1 MWPWEH
7 AAFGYLLYSTVT
19 RLTGERPTDGAI
31 IALSFGT
38 QIPDLVDK
46 PLAWSFGVL
55 PSGTSLAHSVFV
67 AAPVAVLVLSLGRR
81 VGRPTVAAGFVVGY
95 WSHLVGDVVY
105 PTFLRGVLNVDAVL
119 WPLVSG
125 PPGQYAGVFARTASL
140 FAGLLEL
147 LGTPAGMSYLLAEVV
162 LLGSATFFWA
172 ADGAPGTG
180 PLRTIVTRYS

>member
-55 PSGTSLAHSVFV
+55 PSGTSLAHSAFV

-172 ADGAPGTG
+172 ADGTPGTG